1 VTLSDC
7 FFSEPCVGMFRTGA
21 VAEARQLV
29 QLFGWQQYFCAQEI
43 YPGDKTAHFRRSL
56 DSVLFVSFSRY
67 LSVDLCVM
75 CILLQ

>member
-1 VTLSDC
+1 VNRVY
-7 FFSEPCVGMFRTGA
+7 CVFRTGA

-56 DSVLFVSFSRY
+56 DSVLFVSFIRY
-67 LSVDLCVM
+67 MSVDLCVM